1 MNKSFL
7 IVGAGLS
14 GAVIARCLADNG
26 HKVTVIDKRDHIG
39 GNCYDY
45 LNDENILVHKYGP
58 HLFHTSNLEV
68 VDWLSRFTEWVPYKH
83 KVKAKLKDSSLVTL
97 PVNAETARIVGKENV
112 IDIFF
117 RPYTKKMWG
126 LDIEQL
132 DSSILKRVPIRE
144 DDNEFYFPN
153 DNFQAMPKYGYT
165 KLFEE
170 ILDHENIVIHLKT
183 NLKEFD
189 HSTFDHIFNSMPID
203 EYFDWCYG
211 RLPYRSMKFHTSTVQ
226 VPNLFPVATVNFTH
240 DGPCTRVTE
249 WKNIPN
255 ARTFTPSEY
264 VTTITVEEPCE
275 GTEFNEPYYPVK
287 DIRGMNRA
295 KFESYQKIVPSNM
308 TFIGRCGTY
317 SYIDMDKAVALALEI
332 VKKF

>member
-1 MNKSFL
+1 MVKKFL

-26 HKVTVIDKRDHIG
+26 NKVTVIDKRDHIG
-39 GNCYDY
+39 GNCFDY
-45 LNDENILVHKYGP
+45 LNEDNILVHKYGP
-58 HLFHTSNLEV
+58 HLFHTSNVEV
-68 VDWLSRFTEWVPYKH
+68 VDWLSRFTKWVPYKH
-83 KVKAKLKDSSLVTL
+83 RVKAKLKDSRLVTL

-132 DSSILKRVPIRE
+132 DSSILKRVPIRD

-153 DNFQAMPKYGYT
+153 DNFQAMPLHGYT

-170 ILDHENIVIHLKT
+170 ILNHQNIDVHLKT
-183 NLKEFD
+183 NYKEYD
-189 HSTFDHIFNSMPID
+189 HNSFDHIFNSMPID

-240 DGPCTRVTE
+240 DGPFTRVTE

-255 ARTFTPSEY
+255 SRTFNPSEY
-264 VTTITVEEPCE
+264 VTSITVEEPCE
-275 GTEFNEPYYPVK
+275 GTELNEPYYPVK
-287 DIRGMNRA
+287 DIHGENRA
-295 KFESYQKIVPSNM
+295 KFERYQQLVPSNM

-332 VKKF
+332 AKKF